1 MGYALKLSGAQGVL
15 ADSLY
20 GIQLYSLSDIEH
32 EHTVSTGAHMRKLL
46 FEMEYYNTYYFA
58 NVVQQI
64 GENHVAYLRE
74 LEIFFL
80 DSEQFVE
87 AFPKVSLLHQFI
99 DVCVGIMFDKA
110 LESADELRASEP
122 QELWVDQAL
131 KVYRLEDET
140 LHEWLASEHKSI
152 ESASDDDIYEY
163 YQDLRLRGVL
173 EELHERIV
181 EEVFFIVFLNRD
193 FLRTFNQMLATSIDM
208 LCKNPPP
215 ITDDDVISRAL
226 KRHGVLKR
234 IAIPVWVRR
243 AVFYRDRG
251 MCAFCSR
258 NISGLVDIH
267 SQKHFD
273 HIVPLDLGGAN
284 DITNIQLLCE
294 ACNLKKKNT
303 NTNTSKHYEKWY

>member
-1 MGYALKLSGAQGVL
+1 
-15 ADSLY
+15 
-20 GIQLYSLSDIEH
+20 
-32 EHTVSTGAHMRKLL
+32 MRKPL
-46 FEMEYYNTYYFA
+46 FQMEYYNTYYFA

-64 GENHVAYLRE
+64 VENHVAYLRD

-80 DSEQFVE
+80 DSDRF
-87 AFPKVSLLHQFI
+87 AAGFPKFSLLHQLI
-99 DVCVGIMFDKA
+99 DVCVDMMFDKA

-131 KVYRLEDET
+131 KVYKLEEET
-140 LHEWLASEHKSI
+140 LREWLASEHKAI
-152 ESASDDDIYEY
+152 ASASDDDIYEY

-173 EELHERIV
+173 EELRERIV

-193 FLRTFNQMLATSIDM
+193 FLRTFNQMLATSIGM
-208 LCKNPPP
+208 LCKDSPP
-215 ITDDDVISRAL
+215 IDPDDTISPAL
-226 KRHGVLKR
+226 RRDGVLKR

-251 MCAFCSR
+251 MCAFCTR

-273 HIVPLDLGGAN
+273 HIIPLDLGGAN
-284 DITNIQLLCE
+284 GITNIQLLCE
-294 ACNLKKKNT
+294 TCNLKKKNT